1 MFKCPNCKEL
11 ISENMIACPF
21 CRHEISAAER
31 TQAEKE
37 IRDEEEKENRE
48 MLIKIQAAAR
58 ARKICFACMV
68 IYIILYILVA
78 GFLGLMG
85 LEYAAAMVC
94 LVGVFLFMAI
104 FAFIMFFTKIFACP
118 HCGKILY
125 RNYGPYCHSC
135 GGPL

>member
-1 MFKCPNCKEL
+1 MKEQEHRRGNMFKCPNCKEL

-68 IYIILYILVA
+68 I
-78 GFLGLMG
+78 
-85 LEYAAAMVC
+85 
-94 LVGVFLFMAI
+94 
-104 FAFIMFFTKIFACP
+104 
-118 HCGKILY
+118 
-125 RNYGPYCHSC
+125 
-135 GGPL
+135 